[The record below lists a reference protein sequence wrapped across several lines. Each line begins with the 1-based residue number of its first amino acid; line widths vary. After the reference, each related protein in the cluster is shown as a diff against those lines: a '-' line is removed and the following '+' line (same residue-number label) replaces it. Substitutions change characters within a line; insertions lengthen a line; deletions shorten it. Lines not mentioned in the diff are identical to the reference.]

1 MRAAAG
7 AGGRTPAGGR
17 GADGRAPLPPLR
29 PFPSPPG
36 AGQARILVLGLD
48 NAGKTT
54 VLKQLSDEDI
64 TNVTPTQGFN
74 IKSMT
79 MNNFRL
85 NVWDIGGQ
93 KAIRQY
99 WNNYFESTD
108 CLLYVIDS
116 ADKARLIE
124 TGDELSDLLDQEGLA
139 GVPVLV
145 LANKQD
151 LFHAQPPNEIAEA
164 MNLFSIRDRPWQ
176 IQPCSAKT
184 GEGLK
189 DGMEWMVSQLK
200 N

>member
-1 MRAAAG
+1 M
-7 AGGRTPAGGR
+7 
-17 GADGRAPLPPLR
+17 PPSPSPFRPFR
-29 PFPSPPG
+29 PFPPG
-36 AGQARILVLGLD
+36 AAQARILVLGLD

-139 GVPVLV
+139 GVPILV